1 MITGSARDPGK
12 VTLRWD
18 MAFWHPTEL
27 SDDGKPVERAKRLF
41 NGFERIT
48 GAGQHVTVVVRQ
60 GRSELFNQDVRVHE
74 VTFPPLPEG
83 RLTVELTP
91 SDRLSSGSR
100 AGPTLDS
107 KGGKFN
113 DFFDVMFRPVSFEI
127 AVDAEGAVI
136 APTSERL
143 LPVQDAAPA
152 PETGPP
158 SRAAPGPHAYVFV
171 EPARTRKGR
180 LQSQRILVDWKPD
193 WISRLHPRLRPTPVG
208 RDGLGVRE
216 VVLHITTGPKIAGAV
231 QKFTALKSGSKVASS
246 GIHYIVDM
254 DGHVVKMLH
263 ERHGAFH
270 AGYRKTHLAGWGEG
284 GTAAQIAKTA
294 IGIEHV
300 AAPGDEWPEGMIVAS
315 LDLVGELVR
324 HFDIEPR
331 AVIGHNDVIVLKS
344 TRALPRTTKVCPGG
358 GLPWERYEAAG
369 IILAADAT
377 VEPPATMYDGVF
389 ATRPALDA
397 KASRAAIEELQ
408 RDLHRMGWWLP
419 AARGG
424 TRPLGTFD
432 EHTGAGVARFQA
444 RFMARQKLKFTKG
457 RVDVATARLIKQ
469 VVATIP

>member
-1 MITGSARDPGK
+1 MF
-12 VTLRWD
+12 
-18 MAFWHPTEL
+18 FWHPTEL
-27 SDDGKPVERAKRLF
+27 SDEGRPVERAKRLHG
-41 NGFERIT
+41 GFERIT
-48 GAGQHVTVVVRQ
+48 GAGQHVAVVVRQ
-60 GRSELFNQDVRVHE
+60 GSRELFDQDVRVHE

-100 AGPTLDS
+100 AGPGLDS
-107 KGGKFN
+107 KGGSFN

-127 AVDAEGAVI
+127 EVDAEGAVV
-136 APTSERL
+136 APTADRL

-158 SRAAPGPHAYVFV
+158 SRPAPGPHAYVFV

-208 RDGLGVRE
+208 RDDLGVRE

-231 QKFTALKSGSKVASS
+231 QKFMALKSGSKQASS

-270 AGYRKTHLAGWGEG
+270 AGFRKIHLAGWGEG
-284 GTAAQIAKTA
+284 GTAARIAKTS

-300 AAPGDEWPEGMIVAS
+300 AAAGDEWPEAMIVAS
-315 LDLVGELVR
+315 LDLVRVLVR
-324 HFDIEPR
+324 DFDVESH

-344 TRALPRTTKVCPGG
+344 KRALPKKTKVCPGG

-369 IILAADAT
+369 IVLAADSA

-389 ATRPALDA
+389 ATRTVLDA
-397 KASRAAIEELQ
+397 KAPRAAIEELQ
-408 RDLHRMGWWLP
+408 ADLHRLGWWLP

-424 TRPLGTFD
+424 RRPLGTFD
-432 EHTGAGVARFQA
+432 EHTGAGVVRFQA
-444 RFMARQKLKFTKG
+444 RFMARQGLKFTKG
-457 RVDVATARLIKQ
+457 KVDLATARLIKQ
-469 VVATIP
+469 VVANLP